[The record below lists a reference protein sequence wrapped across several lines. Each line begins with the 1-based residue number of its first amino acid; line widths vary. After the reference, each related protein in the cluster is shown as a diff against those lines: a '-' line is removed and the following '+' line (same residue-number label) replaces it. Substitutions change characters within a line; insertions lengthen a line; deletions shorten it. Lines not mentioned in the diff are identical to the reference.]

1 MKYLVAVLGIFL
13 LSGCVNNV
21 QNEQI
26 TAAQLNVK
34 LGDIYLQEG
43 QLAVAKT
50 KYLKA
55 LELDPALPE
64 ARAGWARYQAV
75 ESKRAFR

>member
-1 MKYLVAVLGIFL
+1 MKCFIAVLGIFL
-13 LSGCVNNV
+13 LSGCLNNAQNDRLTAARLNV
-21 QNEQI
+21 Q
-26 TAAQLNVK
+26 

-55 LELDPALPE
+55 LALDPELPE
-64 ARAGWARYQAV
+64 AQAAFARYQTI
-75 ESKRAFR
+75 SSS